1 MYLIVVGR
9 QLEARSQCQF
19 HQVYFETDRAP
30 KSDRL
35 HQETFSRLGNFA
47 DFASSPESNPPR
59 LDHLQMKII
68 YIHSPITLN
77 ALHCRTEIY
86 FLMI

>member
-68 YIHSPITLN
+68 YIHLLNKMHCTLE
-77 ALHCRTEIY
+77 LKST
-86 FLMI
+86 F